1 MHNLYLSHC
10 TRFGASKLSCPRASC
25 AIDEHILDQ
34 HILWQL
40 AIKGLYCLPEDG
52 AAEFFKTPQSASR
65 DFARVNRRTGPSE
78 TSVLATGPRHYDF
91 REDHAEANISIW
103 KEVLFAA
110 DILLLHSSPVYYG
123 LGVPH
128 GDGSPVIL
136 IPGFLGTDAY
146 LTQLHTWLG
155 RIGYRPY
162 FSGIG
167 INAECPNILIQQRLN
182 ACIERA
188 LHDTGRKL
196 HVIGHSLGGILA
208 RAIAAQRPK
217 EIASVISLAA
227 PFRGTVA
234 HRTVLQAA
242 EAVRR
247 HILKEHGE
255 HVLPTC
261 YTGRCTC
268 NFLDSLRR
276 NVPHSV
282 MQTAIYTR
290 SDGIVDWHYC
300 LTGNP
305 DVDFEVAGTHIG
317 LSFNSSAYT
326 VIANRLAKAREK
338 KTG

>member
-1 MHNLYLSHC
+1 M
-10 TRFGASKLSCPRASC
+10 
-25 AIDEHILDQ
+25 
-34 HILWQL
+34 
-40 AIKGLYCLPEDG
+40 
-52 AAEFFKTPQSASR
+52 
-65 DFARVNRRTGPSE
+65 NRRTGPSE
-78 TSVLATGPRHYDF
+78 TLVLATGPRHYDF
-91 REDHAEANISIW
+91 REDQAEANISIW
-103 KEVLFAA
+103 KEALFAA

-136 IPGFLGTDAY
+136 VPGFLGTDAY

-196 HVIGHSLGGILA
+196 HLIGHSLGGILA
-208 RAIAAQRPK
+208 RALAAQRPK
-217 EIASVISLAA
+217 QIASVISLAA

-268 NFLDSLRR
+268 NFLESLRR

-305 DVDFEVAGTHIG
+305 DVDFEVPGTHIG
-317 LSFNSSAYT
+317 LSFNSSAYA
-326 VIANRLAKAREK
+326 VIANRMAKAREN
-338 KTG
+338 KTE